1 MSNTE
6 ITHEPMRELTPEEQA
21 QLEAEAAK
29 NREKALAPYK
39 EACEQRKNS
48 AAIIAEHDNLLAEVL
63 FEITMN
69 AIGEV

>member
-21 QLEAEAAK
+21 RLEAEAAK
-29 NREKALAPYK
+29 NREKVLAPYK

>member
-21 QLEAEAAK
+21 QLEAEVAK

-39 EACEQRKNS
+39 EACEQRRNS
-48 AAIIAEHDNLLAEVL
+48 AAIIAEHDNLLADML